1 MTTIQV
7 KLRHSGV
14 QGKAGTIYYQI
25 THRRRHAESLHA
37 FGSHPSTGCRAGAT
51 HRPCNLATPEGR
63 LLRHRIEH
71 DIASLRRIVRELDTQ
86 GNGYGPDDIIMR
98 FRIMEQRIT
107 VAESMRREIDELT
120 NSNRLGTARN
130 YRRALNSFMS
140 FLGAKD
146 IPFSAVTESLIDEYN
161 GFLIRRGVVRNTVSF
176 YMRILRAV
184 YNKAVRKYGI
194 EQTYPFR
201 HVYTGIDRTRQRAI
215 DERFIAKLWRLDLTY
230 APSLSLARDLFIFS
244 YCARGMAFVDMAY
257 LQTKNIRDNEIVYTR
272 RKTGQPLRIRIEP
285 CMREIIVRHAAATYP
300 SYLFPILRTTEP
312 DKAFSQYQTALN
324 RYNQQLKELA
334 KRLNLEESLS
344 SYVAGTAGPRL
355 HENTT
360 SPFPLSARGWGT
372 LRNERP

>member
-25 THRRRHAESLHA
+25 THRRKTRRIATHLQIAPEHWLP
-37 FGSHPSTGCRAGAT
+37 GGAT
-51 HRPCNLATPEGR
+51 HRPCNLADPGGTSAAAPYR
-63 LLRHRIEH
+63 ARHRIVTPYRSGIGHARER
-71 DIASLRRIVRELDTQ
+71 LRTGRYHHAIPYHGTAL
-86 GNGYGPDDIIMR
+86 
-98 FRIMEQRIT
+98 T

-184 YNKAVRKYGI
+184 YNKSVRKYGI

-201 HVYTGIDRTRQRAI
+201 HVYTGVDRTRQRAI
-215 DERFIAKLWRLDLTY
+215 DERFIAKLWRLDLTD

-285 CMREIIVRHAAATYP
+285 CMREIIVRHAAA
-300 SYLFPILRTTEP
+300 
-312 DKAFSQYQTALN
+312 D
-324 RYNQQLKELA
+324 
-334 KRLNLEESLS
+334 LS
-344 SYVAGTAGPRL
+344 VL
-355 HENTT
+355 
-360 SPFPLSARGWGT
+360 PFPDSAD
-372 LRNERP
+372 NET